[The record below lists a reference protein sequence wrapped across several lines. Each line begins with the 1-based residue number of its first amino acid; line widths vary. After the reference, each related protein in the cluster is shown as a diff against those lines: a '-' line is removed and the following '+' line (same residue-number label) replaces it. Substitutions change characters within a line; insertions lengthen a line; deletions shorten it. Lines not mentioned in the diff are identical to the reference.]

1 MTFRIL
7 TDRDLYSRSAIRG
20 LSRELHIKMGDGP
33 LSQAH
38 LIQSLIDIANTI
50 GLKGD
55 YIKSHKKECA
65 SLTRRVKLLAPLFE
79 ELRESRQRI
88 SYQAF
93 TALQGLEE
101 ALQSVNSLLQMCHDG
116 SKLYLVSVT
125 CSFRWFSK

>member
-1 MTFRIL
+1 M
-7 TDRDLYSRSAIRG
+7 RD
-20 LSRELHIKMGDGP
+20 HP
-33 LSQAH
+33 LSQAQ
-38 LIQSLIDIANTI
+38 LIQSLIDVVNTI

-93 TALQGLEE
+93 TALQDLDN
-101 ALQSVNSLLQMCHDG
+101 ALQSANKLLQMCHDG
-116 SKLYLVSVT
+116 SKLYLVSLRALPCYLISVRIIFGSSLVSRSHSWL
-125 CSFRWFSK
+125 CAYGVL

>member
-1 MTFRIL
+1 
-7 TDRDLYSRSAIRG
+7 
-20 LSRELHIKMGDGP
+20 MGDGP

-116 SKLYLVSVT
+116 STVKSSNCHLVLDVML
-125 CSFRWFSK
+125 R